1 MNDTRSVAI
10 VGIGLMG
17 EVFSR
22 RLLDAGFS
30 VIGYDVDPARRAR
43 LDEIGGKSVAS
54 IADLV
59 EPSRCILISVFS
71 TDQVEDV
78 VENHLLPA
86 LGDGSG
92 KIVMCM
98 STCDPDRVS
107 ALAGRVI
114 PRGIRLSLIH
124 I

>member
-43 LDEIGGKSVAS
+43 LD
-54 IADLV
+54 
-59 EPSRCILISVFS
+59 
-71 TDQVEDV
+71 
-78 VENHLLPA
+78 
-86 LGDGSG
+86 
-92 KIVMCM
+92 
-98 STCDPDRVS
+98 
-107 ALAGRVI
+107 
-114 PRGIRLSLIH
+114 
-124 I
+124 